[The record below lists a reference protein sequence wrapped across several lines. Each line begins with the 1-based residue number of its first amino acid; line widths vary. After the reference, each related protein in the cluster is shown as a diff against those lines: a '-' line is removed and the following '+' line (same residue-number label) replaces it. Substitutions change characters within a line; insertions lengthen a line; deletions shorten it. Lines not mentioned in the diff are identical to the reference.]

1 MALALNAVRIPFVL
15 APQWSTS
22 LTYPAAYTKTYFKV
36 FLNGQPKAL
45 GTLQISAA
53 FIQISLGVI
62 LYFVSFFSY
71 TDLTINSGIPFWGPF
86 LYIISGSL
94 SVAAGNRESSC
105 LIEGCLA
112 MNVISSLASMLELG
126 LLISDIS
133 DFTSDCNNSA
143 LTPCV
148 DHVAEAGIIRIIVLI
163 SLIIVSLLE
172 FCVAISMSSF
182 GCHALSYRSVDSLP
196 QQALIVNNE
205 CWMRQVQP
213 TYPYTLMP
221 NPAPVISPPLYP
233 AVHGSQNC
241 TSNSVPNP
249 IIPPQLIFP

>member
-1 MALALNAVRIPFVL
+1 MAIALNAVRIPFIL
-15 APQWSTS
+15 SPQWSTP
-22 LTYPAAYTKTYFKV
+22 LIYPAASTKTYFK
-36 FLNGQPKAL
+36 
-45 GTLQISAA
+45 TLQISAA
-53 FIQISLGVI
+53 FIQISLAVI

-71 TDLTINSGIPFWGPF
+71 TNLTIESGIPLWGPF

-94 SVAAGNRESSC
+94 SVAAGNHESSC
-105 LIEGCLA
+105 LIGGCLA
-112 MNVISSLASMLELG
+112 MNIISALASMLELG

-148 DHVAEAGIIRIIVLI
+148 DHVPETWIIRITVLI

-172 FCVAISMSSF
+172 FCMAISMSSF

-196 QQALIVNNE
+196 QQALLVNNE
-205 CWMRQVQP
+205 CWMRHVQP
-213 TYPYTLMP
+213 VYPHTLMP
-221 NPAPVISPPLYP
+221 NPAPVSDPPMYP
-233 AVHGSQNC
+233 ALHGSQNS

-249 IIPPQLIFP
+249 IIQPQLIFP